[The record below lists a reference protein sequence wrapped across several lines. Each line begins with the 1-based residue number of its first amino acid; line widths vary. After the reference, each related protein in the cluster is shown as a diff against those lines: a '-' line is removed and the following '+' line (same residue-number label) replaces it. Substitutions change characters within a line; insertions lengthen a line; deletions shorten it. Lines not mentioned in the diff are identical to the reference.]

1 MPNEYTA
8 GLECFFHELK
18 ERGLIVFYKEI
29 RLKINSSE
37 GLSLEVALKY
47 NDSLNSVN
55 LIITA
60 QEINEYL
67 RRAS

>member
-1 MPNEYTA
+1 M
-8 GLECFFHELK
+8 
-18 ERGLIVFYKEI
+18 VFYKEI

-37 GLSLEVALKY
+37 GLSLSLEVALKY

>member
-1 MPNEYTA
+1 MNV
-8 GLECFFHELK
+8 FFHELK
-18 ERGLIVFYKEI
+18 QKGLIISYKQI

-37 GLSLEVALKY
+37 GLSLSLEVALKY
-47 NDSLNSVN
+47 NDSFNSVN
-55 LIITA
+55 LIITT

>member
-1 MPNEYTA
+1 
-8 GLECFFHELK
+8 ELK
-18 ERGLIVFYKEI
+18 QRGLIISYKEI
-29 RLKINSSE
+29 KLRINSSE
-37 GLSLEVALKY
+37 GLSLSLEVALKY
-47 NDSLNSVN
+47 NDSFNNVS

>member
-1 MPNEYTA
+1 MN
-8 GLECFFHELK
+8 LK
-18 ERGLIVFYKEI
+18 REDLLSFNKEI

-37 GLSLEVALKY
+37 GLSLSLEVALKY
-47 NDSLNSVN
+47 NDSLNSIN